1 MYPYYP
7 SPLQLWGEYY
17 EGERKDKEAPSKGR
31 KRVVELSEEELSE
44 EEEEEEY
51 VPAPKKRGAPKP
63 R

>member
-7 SPLQLWGEYY
+7 SPIQLWGEYY
-17 EGERKDKEAPSKGR
+17 EGDRKDKPAEAPKGR
-31 KRVVELSEEELSE
+31 KRVEHSEEELSE